1 MWLPSSVGILSGG
14 DLFGYD
20 VARGE
25 PQDDPGDETAVG
37 EPVRQVPEVG
47 HVLWEPLALLHYT

>member
-1 MWLPSSVGILSGG
+1 MSSG

-47 HVLWEPLALLHYT
+47 HIL